1 VKAVALGDET
11 EPTLIRLGG
20 AYGAL
25 GRFDLAAAAYDRI
38 LKKDPSSTQ
47 ALLLSGMALA
57 ADGDTDK
64 AYENLRKAL
73 VLSLARDDKST
84 ARRAVNALHSSGTF
98 EFLPEV
104 DRQFIATKL

>member
-1 VKAVALGDET
+1 MRAVALGDET
-11 EPTLIRLGG
+11 EPTLTLLGG

-25 GRFDLAAAAYDRI
+25 GQFDFAAAAYDI
-38 LKKDPSSTQ
+38 VLKKDPSSTY
-47 ALLLSGMALA
+47 APLPSGMALA
-57 ADGDTDK
+57 ADGDTGR

-73 VLSLARDDKST
+73 VLSLARYDKST

-98 EFLPEV
+98 EFRPKV